1 MNKTFNKGDI
11 VMVSLTSET
20 YNGRYNGMLGMVV
33 RTFNPITY
41 KKGRVGVKIDNIH
54 NDSSKYDCYWFKPD
68 DLGYV
73 FEDKKEEINMRKD
86 LNDLGEYI
94 GNSMELAGEAAKAY
108 LNSIYGVSKSNNPPA
123 IKKVHFSG
131 PMTVVIWEDGTKTL
145 VKCSEDDFFDYEK
158 GLAMAIV
165 KKMYGNDN
173 SFHKIF
179 KKWIPHEAIE
189 TEDNERTEILLE
201 SLRKMFS
208 IKSPSEDWLQNI

>member
-1 MNKTFNKGDI
+1 MSNTFKKNDR
-11 VMVSLTSET
+11 VMVALGSKA
-20 YNGRYNGMLGMVV
+20 YNGKFNGYFGTVVYDRSSHIGVAIDQNYNE
-33 RTFNPITY
+33 
-41 KKGRVGVKIDNIH
+41 
-54 NDSSKYDCYWFKPD
+54 SSKYGCFWFMPT
-68 DLGYV
+68 
-73 FEDKKEEINMRKD
+73 EIVPAFKD
-86 LNDLGEYI
+86 MEKYIENDI
-94 GNSMELAGEAAKAY
+94 TVTAEAAKAY

-179 KKWIPHEAIE
+179 KKWIPDES
-189 TEDNERTEILLE
+189 TEDQVNERSKTLLK
-201 SLRKMFS
+201 SLRQVFG
-208 IKSPSEDWLQNI
+208 IRSPSEDWLQNI